1 MQQPLNPTN
10 NLPKRSFVS
19 VWLALA
25 FRPFFLLAPL
35 VSLLTLIVWSLV
47 LSGHLTLDIY
57 GGALWWHMH
66 EMLFGFSSAII
77 AGFLLTAVK
86 NWTGL
91 PGFGGWKLG
100 GLVLL
105 WVLARLSF
113 PFNGYLPNALIIAL
127 DMSFLPIT
135 ALVLT
140 LPIIKAKRWRNLIF
154 LPILTVMTLANAL
167 MHYAAVNNAY
177 LLSQQASYLM
187 VMTVILL
194 ISLMAGRIFPMFTA
208 NGTRTPKVDGL
219 PWLEKSTMLFTVLSA
234 LVVSFPAVLPIFLN
248 STVLAIAVVLHAY
261 RAIRWRPQ
269 VTIRFPLV
277 WSLHLSYWCIPVGI
291 GLFALEPWLSFIS
304 RPQALHSLTVGGI
317 GLMILA
323 MISRVSLGHTG
334 RMLTVSKWMVGA
346 FLAVFMAFIVRILGV
361 YVWSNYAEV
370 MTVSI
375 IFWSLGYG
383 LFVMHFWPILTKPR
397 VDGQPG

>member
-1 MQQPLNPTN
+1 
-10 NLPKRSFVS
+10 
-19 VWLALA
+19 
-25 FRPFFLLAPL
+25 
-35 VSLLTLIVWSLV
+35 
-47 LSGHLTLDIY
+47 
-57 GGALWWHMH
+57 LWWHMH

-113 PFNGYLPNALIIAL
+113 PFNGYVPNALIIAL

-167 MHYAAVNNAY
+167 MHYAAINNAY

-194 ISLMAGRIFPMFTA
+194 ISLMAGRVFPMFTA
-208 NGTRTPKVDGL
+208 NGTRTPKVGGL
-219 PWLEKSTMLFTVLSA
+219 PWLEKSTMLFTAFAA
-234 LVVSFPAVLPIFLN
+234 LVVSFPAVLPILLN
-248 STVLAIAVVLHAY
+248 STVLAIAAVLHAY

-269 VTIRFPLV
+269 VTVRFPLV

-334 RMLTVSKWMVGA
+334 RMLSVSKWMVGA
-346 FLAVFMAFIVRILGV
+346 FVAVFLAFVVRILGV
-361 YVWSNYAEV
+361 YVWSNYAQV
-370 MTVSI
+370 MTFSVI
-375 IFWSLGYG
+375 CWSVGYG
-383 LFVMHFWPILTKPR
+383 LFVVHFWPILTKAR
-397 VDGQPG
+397 SDGQPG

>member
-1 MQQPLNPTN
+1 MQQPKNSIN
-10 NLPKRSFVS
+10 SVPKRSFAS

-35 VSLLTLIVWSLV
+35 MSLLTLIVWSLV
-47 LSGHLTLDIY
+47 LSGHLTLNIY

-66 EMLFGFSSAII
+66 EMLFGFSSAVI

-113 PFNGYLPNALIIAL
+113 PFNGDIPNAIIIAL
-127 DMSFLPIT
+127 DISFLPIT
-135 ALVLT
+135 ALVLMI
-140 LPIIKAKRWRNLIF
+140 PIIKAKRWRNLIF
-154 LPILTVMTLANAL
+154 LPILSVMTIANAL

-177 LLSQQASYLM
+177 LLAQQASYLM

-194 ISLMAGRIFPMFTA
+194 ISLMAGRVFPMFTA
-208 NGTRTPKVDGL
+208 NGSRTPRVDGL
-219 PWLEKSTMLFTVLSA
+219 PWLEKSTMILTILSA
-234 LVVSFPAVLPIFLN
+234 LVVSFSTILPVIVNAIILAVA
-248 STVLAIAVVLHAY
+248 SVLHGY

-269 VTIRFPLV
+269 VTLRFPLL
-277 WSLHLSYWCIPVGI
+277 WSLHLSYWSIPIGL
-291 GLFALEPWLSFIS
+291 GLFALEPWFSFIS

-334 RMLTVSKWMVGA
+334 RMLAVSKWMAGS
-346 FLAVFMAFIVRILGV
+346 FLAVSLAFAVRILGV
-361 YVWSNYAEV
+361 YVWPNYAQV
-370 MTVSI
+370 MGVSVLLWTV
-375 IFWSLGYG
+375 GYG
-383 LFVMHFWPILTKPR
+383 LFVVHFWPVLTKPR